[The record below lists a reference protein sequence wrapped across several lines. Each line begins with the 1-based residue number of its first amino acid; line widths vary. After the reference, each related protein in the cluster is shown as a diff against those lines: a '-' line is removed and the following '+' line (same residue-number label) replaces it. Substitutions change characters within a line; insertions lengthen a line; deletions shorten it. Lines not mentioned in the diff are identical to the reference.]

1 MESSSPTGKSVISRD
16 LILVQFTCSV
26 EKHSSIRWTAVKDV
40 VFLHLGTRSR
50 KTTTARHRKIGFP
63 GALWPP
69 QSFFWSKAGWRA
81 LLLCLCANHCSL
93 SVTQPPA
100 PDPSNRG
107 KHKEKWTGRQ
117 NKTSETCISQN
128 QFFCMTASPKAG
140 PRAAPRAGFLWNV
153 CFAGE
158 EVQLP
163 EPFAKIL
170 FWGGGHYFW
179 KKLPLRC
186 HRLHKHNWLNPSG
199 PTQPLA
205 PHEQNQTDTFWKNII
220 PGVFWKDVW
229 RFSPKVCLS
238 SGLCS

>member
-100 PDPSNRG
+100 PDPSNSG
-107 KHKEKWTGRQ
+107 KHKKNEQRDRTKLLKRVSPRISFSVWLQVLKLVLGLHPGLIFFEMCALLGKKYSSQSPLLRSYFEVVGIIFERNYHSVVIDYTNTTDLILLDLLSLWLLTNRIKQIHSEKT
-117 NKTSETCISQN
+117 
-128 QFFCMTASPKAG
+128 
-140 PRAAPRAGFLWNV
+140 
-153 CFAGE
+153 
-158 EVQLP
+158 
-163 EPFAKIL
+163 
-170 FWGGGHYFW
+170 
-179 KKLPLRC
+179 
-186 HRLHKHNWLNPSG
+186 
-199 PTQPLA
+199 
-205 PHEQNQTDTFWKNII
+205 
-220 PGVFWKDVW
+220 
-229 RFSPKVCLS
+229 
-238 SGLCS
+238 